1 MEQLDHN
8 INLVL
13 TEINISHK
21 NKHNHVFT
29 CKKYDCDI
37 ILGNVSEI
45 IISYNN
51 DIGHVDELIYHDEK
65 WRLYSEHDRLSSNEL
80 ADKEMVLRVGERVMS
95 KHYVAN
101 ANMQISIPFPFFTES
116 ELQFMEV

>member
-13 TEINISHK
+13 TEINNHK
-21 NKHNHVFT
+21 NEHNHIFT
-29 CKKYDCDI
+29 CKQYNCDI
-37 ILGNVSEI
+37 VLGNASGI

-51 DIGHVDELIYHDEK
+51 DVSNVELIYRDEK

-80 ADKEMVLRVGERVMS
+80 ADKEMVLRIGERVIH
-95 KHYVAN
+95 KHYN
-101 ANMQISIPFPFFTES
+101 SNLQISIPFFTES
-116 ELQFMEV
+116 EL

>member
-13 TEINISHK
+13 TEINISNK
-21 NKHNHVFT
+21 NKHNHIFT
-29 CKKYDCDI
+29 CKKHDCDI
-37 ILGNVSEI
+37 ILGNVSGI

-51 DIGHVDELIYHDEK
+51 EVGHVEELIYRDEK

-80 ADKEMVLRVGERVMS
+80 ADKEMVLRIGERVIH
-95 KHYVAN
+95 KHYN
-101 ANMQISIPFPFFTES
+101 SNLQISIPFFTES
-116 ELQFMEV
+116 EL

>member
-21 NKHNHVFT
+21 NEHNHIFT
-29 CKKYDCDI
+29 CKQYNCDI
-37 ILGNVSEI
+37 VLGSVSGI
-45 IISYNN
+45 IISYDN
-51 DIGHVDELIYHDEK
+51 DISHVDELIYRDEK
-65 WRLYSEHDRLSSNEL
+65 WRLYSEHDILSSNEL
-80 ADKEMVLRVGERVMS
+80 ADKEMVLRVAERVMS

-101 ANMQISIPFPFFTES
+101 ASMQISIPFFTES
-116 ELQFMEV
+116 ELQFMKV